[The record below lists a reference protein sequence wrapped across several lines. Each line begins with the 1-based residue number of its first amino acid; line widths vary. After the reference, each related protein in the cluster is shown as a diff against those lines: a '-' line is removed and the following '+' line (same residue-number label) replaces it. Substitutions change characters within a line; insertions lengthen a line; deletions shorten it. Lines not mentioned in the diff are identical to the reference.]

1 MVQSSQ
7 IRHRATV
14 ATVQSADESKF
25 TLLLVD
31 YGYEVEEEQTN
42 LTKLP
47 AVLDRM
53 PPMAHRCTLDTIEF
67 VDTGI
72 QNKFSYEFSNERFPI
87 RVVFKELLNFDGND
101 FIQVVGQRFFFLK
114 RTHCIE
120 YSKNKTNLHITSDW
134 FGQRFRSQFG
144 QFKPTNE
151 KLITFLINLFFI

>member
-14 ATVQSADESKF
+14 ATVQSADESKC

-31 YGYEVEEEQTN
+31 YGYEVEEEHTN

-72 QNKFSYEFSNERFPI
+72 QKSSRMNS
-87 RVVFKELLNFDGND
+87 LMND
-101 FIQVVGQRFFFLK
+101 FQFESFLK
-114 RTHCIE
+114 NC
-120 YSKNKTNLHITSDW
+120 
-134 FGQRFRSQFG
+134 
-144 QFKPTNE
+144 
-151 KLITFLINLFFI
+151 

>member
-1 MVQSSQ
+1 MVRSQSDLL
-7 IRHRATV
+7 ANLPTV
-14 ATVQSADESKF
+14 ATVQSADESKC

-31 YGYEVEEEQTN
+31 YGYEVEEEHTN

-101 FIQVVGQRFFFLK
+101 FIQVVGQRF
-114 RTHCIE
+114 C
-120 YSKNKTNLHITSDW
+120 
-134 FGQRFRSQFG
+134 
-144 QFKPTNE
+144 
-151 KLITFLINLFFI
+151 